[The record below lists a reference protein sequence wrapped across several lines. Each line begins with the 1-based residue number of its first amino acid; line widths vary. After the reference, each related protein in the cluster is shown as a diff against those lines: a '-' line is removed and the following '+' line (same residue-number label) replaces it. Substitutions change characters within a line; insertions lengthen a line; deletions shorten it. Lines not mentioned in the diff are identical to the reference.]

1 MEWEGGGQSVVVH
14 VSVTDGRIVEENE
27 GIETTSIP
35 AENDRLVNTIYL
47 NKWQSDDL
55 SISENDLNNL
65 LAIASQCPQDG
76 GDGVYRAR
84 ALYAQYFPDEV
95 FRDFDC
101 ESVEFRRNQN
111 SIEELGIDFILKPNP
126 ANNVVQIDF
135 KNNSDFSGSIRI
147 VNALGE
153 HIAEI
158 EKPYKSNLLSL
169 ELYEI
174 PSGVYFVQL
183 WKGDSLVKS
192 QKLSVIK

>member
-1 MEWEGGGQSVVVH
+1 
-14 VSVTDGRIVEENE
+14 
-27 GIETTSIP
+27 
-35 AENDRLVNTIYL
+35 
-47 NKWQSDDL
+47 
-55 SISENDLNNL
+55 
-65 LAIASQCPQDG
+65 
-76 GDGVYRAR
+76 
-84 ALYAQYFPDEV
+84 
-95 FRDFDC
+95 
-101 ESVEFRRNQN
+101 
-111 SIEELGIDFILKPNP
+111 
-126 ANNVVQIDF
+126 VQIDF

-158 EKPYKSNLLSL
+158 EKPYKSNLLTL